1 MPRNWS
7 MCLMFT
13 RRWGATTSSFI
24 SASRSVPPARMEPRS
39 PSRIAT
45 CSLFVGLTYSNGR
58 MGASVLQSFQYA
70 GGSERQKWHSH
81 PDGIGHCVRNGRT
94 GRNHGRLGQSDD
106 AALVVT
112 FAGHHVDL
120 HLANVGDARQPI
132 ELHVRVQHAPTN
144 RIENLLLVERITD
157 AHDERADRKS

>member
-24 SASRSVPPARMEPRS
+24 SASRSVPPARMEPYS
-39 PSRIAT
+39 PSSVAT

-58 MGASVLQSFQYA
+58 MCASVLQRFQHA
-70 GGSERQKWHSH
+70 GRRERQKWHAHADRIS
-81 PDGIGHCVRNGRT
+81 DRVRDGRT
-94 GRNHGRLGQSDD
+94 GRDHGRLGQSDD

-112 FAGHHVDL
+112 FATHHVDL
-120 HLANVGDARQPI
+120 HFANVGDARQPI
-132 ELHVRVQHAPTN
+132 ELHVRVQHAPG
-144 RIENLLLVERITD
+144 
-157 AHDERADRKS
+157 